1 MKRIITFASL
11 CFIWAFF
18 AMMTTAAHNCVISA
32 QPAYA
37 EDEGSGSG
45 SGSSGEAVPP
55 PPPEGEGEGKGET
68 PPPPPP
74 EDQRPPENTPPE
86 IGDAKDAPVDLSVA
100 PPPREDLAGTP
111 ADGNAEYARVEFL
124 TDRMLPNWTFTYK
137 VFDADR
143 EFRGRL
149 IMRKFEADDLRYGRL
164 IVLDKEYMF
173 KPQRVIRTAY
183 RKEDASPI
191 FTWMTYQFGEEEKVF
206 TADYYYDQ
214 LFVRDQGEKV
224 FYNNMLPNPPYSF
237 DLDQMMW
244 ISRQINIDALS
255 GWRLISINVPTLEES
270 YQVRVTRDKDIEVKG
285 ADFKN
290 YMCAHLVFDFGYVA
304 SGERVKEHYF
314 VELAEPYRLIQYAS
328 GNILML
334 YESDRQGSDKDDF
347 KPGQEVKEMPKLT
360 PEGEGEGEGTEEG
373 TEEGAKTGGDV
384 KPPAEGTTPPPPPEE
399 GEGK

>member
-1 MKRIITFASL
+1 MKKIITFALL
-11 CFIWAFF
+11 CFVWAPYDVI
-18 AMMTTAAHNCVISA
+18 AVAAHNCVFSA

-37 EDEGSGSG
+37 EDDGSSSGST
-45 SGSSGEAVPP
+45 GEIAP
-55 PPPEGEGEGKGET
+55 PPPESGNEGAGET
-68 PPPPPP
+68 APP
-74 EDQRPPENTPPE
+74 EENTPPE

-100 PPPREDLAGTP
+100 PQPREKMAGEP
-111 ADGNAEYARVEFL
+111 GEGNTEYARVEFL
-124 TDRMLPNWTFTYK
+124 TDRALPNWTFTYK

-143 EFRGRL
+143 QFRGRL

-183 RKEDASPI
+183 RKDDASPI

-224 FYNNMLPNPPYSF
+224 FYNNALPNPPHSF
-237 DLDQMMW
+237 DLDEMMW
-244 ISRQINIDALS
+244 LARQIDIESLS
-255 GWRLISINVPTLEES
+255 GWRLLSINVPTLEES
-270 YQVRVTRDKDIEVKG
+270 YQVRVTREKDTEVKG

-290 YMCAHLVFDFGYVA
+290 YMCAHLVFDYGYVG
-304 SGERVKEHYF
+304 SGDRVKEHYF
-314 VELAEPYRLIQYAS
+314 VELADPYRLIQYAS

-334 YESDRQGSDKDDF
+334 YESDRQGSEKDDF

-360 PEGEGEGEGTEEG
+360 PEGEGTEAGAAEGGDTGEAAKPGEEVKPPDEGTKPPTEEG
-373 TEEGAKTGGDV
+373 D
-384 KPPAEGTTPPPPPEE
+384 
-399 GEGK
+399 

>member
-1 MKRIITFASL
+1 MKRFVIAALF
-11 CFIWAFF
+11 CFVWVVGLTA
-18 AMMTTAAHNCVISA
+18 TTVGHNCALSV
-32 QPAYA
+32 QTAYA
-37 EDEGSGSG
+37 DDNGSGSG
-45 SGSSGEAVPP
+45 EAA
-55 PPPEGEGEGKGET
+55 PPPEGEGETAPPEEQSPPEEQT
-68 PPPPPP
+68 PPK
-74 EDQRPPENTPPE
+74 EKAPPE
-86 IGDAKDAPVDLSVA
+86 IGGAKDAPVDLSVA
-100 PPPREDLAGTP
+100 PQPREPLSGAP
-111 ADGNAEYARVEFL
+111 SQGNAEYSRVEFL
-124 TDRMLPNWTFTYK
+124 LDRTLPNWTYTYK

-143 EFRGRL
+143 QFRGRL

-191 FTWMTYQFGEEEKVF
+191 FTWMTYQFGDEEKVF

-214 LFVRDQGEKV
+214 LFVRDQGKQV
-224 FYNNMLPNPPYSF
+224 FYNNALPNPPYSF

-244 ISRQINIDALS
+244 LARQINIDALS

-270 YQVRVTRDKDIEVKG
+270 YQVRVTREKDTEVKG

-290 YMCAHLVFDFGYVA
+290 YMCAHLVFDYGYVG

-347 KPGQEVKEMPKLT
+347 KPGQEVKDMPKIT
-360 PEGEGEGEGTEEG
+360 PEGEGEG
-373 TEEGAKTGGDV
+373 
-384 KPPAEGTTPPPPPEE
+384 TTPPPPAEE